1 MLRVSSGGV
10 MNNPV
15 PGGVVT
21 NQPQENSGCGR
32 SDSYVVFGIGVV
44 LLIFGRGLFGF
55 QQAPLVGLA
64 LIVFS
69 HYLD

>member
-1 MLRVSSGGV
+1 

-15 PGGVVT
+15 PCAVPV
-21 NQPQENSGCGR
+21 NQAQPQAVQYGCR
-32 SDSYVVFGIGVV
+32 SDSYIVLGIGVV
-44 LLIFGRGLFGF
+44 LLIFGRGIFGF
-55 QQAPLVGLA
+55 QQAPLIGLA